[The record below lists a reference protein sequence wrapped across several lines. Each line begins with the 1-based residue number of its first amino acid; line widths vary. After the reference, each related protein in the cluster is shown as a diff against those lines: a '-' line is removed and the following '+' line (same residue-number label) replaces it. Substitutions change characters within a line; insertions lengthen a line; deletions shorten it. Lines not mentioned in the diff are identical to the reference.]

1 MKQKQ
6 ILVILFLLVTC
17 LTLQSQ
23 EDPKSSE
30 TSWDVPELFSFHD
43 VIYQIWHTAFPNKD
57 INMLK
62 GFKDDVNTGAEK
74 IFEVKLSGI
83 LRDKE
88 VKWKEGVEKLRYSV
102 ESYNRASE
110 GDDDQAMLDAAEE
123 LHSDFEMLVRIIK
136 PMSKE
141 IDDYHQTLYMIY
153 HYYYPEKDY
162 IRLKEASSELYGKA
176 GIIESSDIPRRA
188 LNKKDEY
195 LSLVENLFTATE
207 KFMVAMQN
215 NDLGKIDELVEE
227 VHTKYQQ
234 LEHLFD

>member
-6 ILVILFLLVTC
+6 LLVILLLFVSC
-17 LTLQSQ
+17 LTLHSQ
-23 EDPKSSE
+23 EEPKPSE

-57 INMLK
+57 INMLR

-88 VKWKEGVEKLRYSV
+88 DKWKEGVEKLRSSV
-102 ESYNRASE
+102 ESYKRASE
-110 GDDDQAMLDAAEE
+110 GNDDQAMLDAAEE

-162 IRLKEASSELYGKA
+162 IKLKEASLDLHSKA

-195 LSLVENLFTATE
+195 LSLVRNLFTASE
-207 KFMVAMQN
+207 KFMLAMQN
-215 NDLGKIDELVEE
+215 NDLEKIDELVGE
-227 VHTKYQQ
+227 VHTKYQE

>member
-1 MKQKQ
+1 MKQKH
-6 ILVILFLLVTC
+6 ILVILLLLVSC

-30 TSWDVPELFSFHD
+30 TSWNVPELFAFHD

-57 INMLK
+57 IKMLK
-62 GFKDDVNTGAEK
+62 GFKDDVNAGAEK
-74 IFEVKLSGI
+74 IFEIKLSGI

-88 VKWKEGVEKLRYSV
+88 EKWKEGTEKLRSSV
-102 ESYNRASE
+102 ESYNRAATS
-110 GDDDQAMLDAAEE
+110 DDDQSMLNAAED

-162 IRLKEASSELYGKA
+162 IKLKEASSDLYGKA
-176 GIIESSDIPRRA
+176 GIIKSSDIPGRA

-195 LSLVENLFTATE
+195 LYLVENLFTATE
-207 KFMVAMQN
+207 EFMVAAQN
-215 NDLGKIDELVEE
+215 NDLEKIDDLIEE
-227 VHTKYQQ
+227 VHNKYQE